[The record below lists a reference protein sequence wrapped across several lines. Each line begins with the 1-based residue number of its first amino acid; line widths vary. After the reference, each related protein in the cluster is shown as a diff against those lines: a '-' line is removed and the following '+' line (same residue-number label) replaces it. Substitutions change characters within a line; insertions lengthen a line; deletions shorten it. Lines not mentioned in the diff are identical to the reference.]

1 MLKKGNATLVENYRP
16 VSCLPAASKLLEM
29 IVCEQMTDHLEANN
43 MLPESQHGFRRKRST
58 MTAWAQIQ
66 QEWAKSTEENKITG
80 VLLWDLSAAFD
91 CLDIDL
97 LCKKLEIYGFE
108 ELTVKWFSSFLSNR
122 SQRVRIGEAISNK
135 IDLKS
140 GVPQGGVCSVERTT
154 PQLMFHKEMYT
165 KRLLT

>member
-1 MLKKGNATLVENYRP
+1 MILQSFLLNNNYFFNVKFFQR
-16 VSCLPAASKLLEM
+16 
-29 IVCEQMTDHLEANN
+29 
-43 MLPESQHGFRRKRST
+43 
-58 MTAWAQIQ
+58 
-66 QEWAKSTEENKITG
+66 NKP
-80 VLLWDLSAAFD
+80 
-91 CLDIDL
+91 
-97 LCKKLEIYGFE
+97 
-108 ELTVKWFSSFLSNR
+108 SFLSNR